1 MPTSAKQTH
10 NFKISNFSV
19 KNSSTHQNTSRVHFE
34 KEENPQL
41 PNEDE
46 FLDTDEN
53 LENYVSQ
60 NRNQNQSYQKRKP
73 NSSIFKTHDGS
84 VSLRAQLKTQ

>member
-19 KNSSTHQNTSRVHFE
+19 KNSLTHQNTSRVHFE
-34 KEENPQL
+34 KEENQQL

-60 NRNQNQSYQKRKP
+60 NRNQSLQKRKP